1 MLKLHKI
8 LKVPFFLA
16 KNSRV
21 LKFPNKMYISRIK
34 AQNNYKSG
42 K

>member
-8 LKVPFFLA
+8 LKVLYFLTEDT
-16 KNSRV
+16 V
-21 LKFPNKMYISRIK
+21 LTFPSKMCISRIK
-34 AQNNYKSG
+34 AQNKYKSE